1 MRAFYYIFI
10 LFLTLCLN
18 ACQEGL
24 TPEFGKKEANIY
36 GKLIVVSG
44 INSWP
49 PPDSALELR
58 VVAFKEYPP
67 KDIIGEILSGNAYFT
82 DTLPRFVDTIPFSLK
97 IDTPPVELKYI
108 VGALRYGSILE
119 WKVIG
124 VYTTDTSSK
133 NPTSIYVKRGDVIND
148 VNIFVD
154 FYNLPKQPF

>member
-1 MRAFYYIFI
+1 MKKLSYIFI
-10 LFLTLCLN
+10 LFLALFLN

-24 TPEFGKKEANIY
+24 TPEFGTREAIIY

-44 INSWP
+44 ITSWP
-49 PPDSALELR
+49 SPDSALELR

-67 KDIIGEILSGNAYFT
+67 KDIIGEIISGNAYFT
-82 DTLPRFVDTIPFSLK
+82 DTLPRFADTIPFSLK

-108 VGALRYGSILE
+108 VGALRYGSLTQ

-124 VYTTDTSSK
+124 VYTMDTSSK
-133 NPTSIYVKRGDVIND
+133 KPAAVYVKKGDKISN

>member
-1 MRAFYYIFI
+1 MKKFSDIFI
-10 LFLTLCLN
+10 VSLILFLN

-49 PPDSALELR
+49 SPDSALELR

-82 DTLPRFVDTIPFSLK
+82 DTLPRFVDSIPFSLK

-124 VYTTDTSSK
+124 VYTMDTLSK
-133 NPTSIYVKRGDVIND
+133 KPSTIYVKKGDIITD
-148 VNIFVD
+148 INIFVD
-154 FYNLPKQPF
+154 FNNLPEQPF